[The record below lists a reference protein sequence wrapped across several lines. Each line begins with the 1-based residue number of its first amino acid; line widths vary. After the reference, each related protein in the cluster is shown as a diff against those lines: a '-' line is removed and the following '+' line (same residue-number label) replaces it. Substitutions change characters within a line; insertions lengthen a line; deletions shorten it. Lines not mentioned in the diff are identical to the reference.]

1 MGPSS
6 LRPVAPWALLALA
19 GTALIAWMGLQG
31 FAFSDYD
38 REAAP
43 AYLALLH
50 GDVREFLAL
59 SPAYGGSLIMRGP
72 FAMLPGVWG
81 GGELAVF
88 RAAAVPCLLAGIALG
103 LVLAGQALARGAGRG
118 TAAMVLL
125 LCAGNP
131 ITWRAIE
138 MGHPEELLGGA
149 LCVGAV
155 LAGAARRPGWAGVLL
170 GLAIANK
177 AWAVVAIGPVLLA
190 LPAGRWRAL
199 AIAGGLAGAF
209 TLPLLLAAPATAT
222 PHGASASG
230 AMFHPW
236 QVWWFF
242 GDMDLPVPGPDP
254 RIARTAPGWLS
265 PIPHPLIVGLAVPL
279 SWLAARRRADPL
291 ALLALLLLLRCVL
304 DPWNNTYY
312 VLPCVLALAAWEP
325 LRHGRPPLLGL
336 ATVVATFITMERI
349 FDVAPL
355 DVVAAS
361 YLAWSLPL
369 AAFLGWRLY
378 APAPAGRASAWIPS
392 SSRPSRRPSN
402 ARRTSPRRGPAP
414 SNR

>member
-1 MGPSS
+1 MVPS
-6 LRPVAPWALLALA
+6 LRHAAGRWTLLALA

-43 AYLALLH
+43 AYLALAH
-50 GDVREFLAL
+50 GSFGEFLSL
-59 SPAYGGSLIMRGP
+59 SPAYGGSLIMRAP
-72 FAMLPGVWG
+72 FAMLPDLWG

-88 RAAAVPCLLAGIALG
+88 RAAAVPGLAAGIALG
-103 LVLAGQALARGAGRG
+103 LVLAAQNLARGLGRG

-131 ITWRAIE
+131 ITWRAVE
-138 MGHPEELLGGA
+138 MGHPEELLGGV

-155 LAGAARRPGWAGVLL
+155 LAGLGRKPGWAGLLL

-177 AWAVVAIGPVLLA
+177 AWAVLAIGPVLLA

-199 AIAGGLAGAF
+199 AIAGGIAFLF

-222 PHGASASG
+222 PGGANASG
-230 AMFHPW
+230 VIFHPW

-242 GDMDLPVPGPDP
+242 GNMDLPVPGPDP
-254 RIARTAPGWLS
+254 RIARSAPAWLS
-265 PIPHPLIVGLAVPL
+265 PIPHPLIVALAIPL
-279 SWLAARRRADPL
+279 SLLAARRKADPL

-325 LRHGRPPLLGL
+325 MRYGRPPLLAL
-336 ATVVATFITMERI
+336 ATVVATFISMERI

-361 YLAWSLPL
+361 YLVWSLPL
-369 AAFLGWRLY
+369 ALFLGWRIY
-378 APAPAGRASAWIPS
+378 APAALAAVPTLSSGGRASVWS
-392 SSRPSRRPSN
+392 
-402 ARRTSPRRGPAP
+402 TTQ
-414 SNR
+414 

>member
-1 MGPSS
+1 MVPSF
-6 LRPVAPWALLALA
+6 RHVPWVLLALA
-19 GTALIAWMGLQG
+19 GTALMAWLGLQG

-43 AYLALLH
+43 AYLALAH
-50 GDVREFLAL
+50 GHVGTFLSL
-59 SPAYGGSLIMRGP
+59 CPAYGGSLILRSP
-72 FAMLPGVWG
+72 FAMLPSLWG

-88 RAAAVPCLLAGIALG
+88 RAAAVPCLLAAIALG
-103 LVLAGQALARGAGRG
+103 FVLVAQNLARGVSRS
-118 TAAMVLL
+118 TCVMVLL

-138 MGHPEELLGGA
+138 QGHPEELLGGV

-155 LAGAARRPGWAGVLL
+155 LAAVGRKPGWAGLLL

-177 AWAVVAIGPVLLA
+177 AWAVLAIGPVLIA

-199 AIAGGLAGAF
+199 AIAGGIAFLF

-222 PHGASASG
+222 PTSASGSG

-242 GDMDLPVPGPDP
+242 GHMDVPVPGPDP
-254 RIARTAPGWLS
+254 RIARGAPAWLS
-265 PIPHPLIVGLAVPL
+265 PIPHPLIVALAVPL
-279 SWLAARRRADPL
+279 SLLAARRKADPL

-304 DPWNNTYY
+304 DPWNNIYY
-312 VLPCVLALAAWEP
+312 VLPCVIALAAWEP
-325 LRHGRPPLLGL
+325 LRYRRPPLFAL
-336 ATVVATFITMERI
+336 ATLVLTFISMERI
-349 FDVAPL
+349 FDVAAL
-355 DVVAAS
+355 DLVAWT

-369 AAFLGWRLY
+369 ALFLGWRIY
-378 APAPAGRASAWIPS
+378 APALPTVPTLSSGGRASVWS
-392 SSRPSRRPSN
+392 
-402 ARRTSPRRGPAP
+402 TTQ
-414 SNR
+414 

>member
-6 LRPVAPWALLALA
+6 LRTLAAWALLALA
-19 GTALIAWMGLQG
+19 GTALMAWLGLQG

-43 AYLALLH
+43 AYLALSR
-50 GDVREFLAL
+50 GDVGGFLSL
-59 SPAYGGSLIMRGP
+59 SPAYGGSLILRSP
-72 FAMLPGVWG
+72 FAMLPGLWG

-88 RAAAVPCLLAGIALG
+88 RAAAAPCLAAGVVLA
-103 LVLAGQALARGAGRG
+103 LVLAAQVLARGLGRG
-118 TAAMVLL
+118 TAALAALL
-125 LCAGNP
+125 VAGNP
-131 ITWRAIE
+131 ITWRALE
-138 MGHPEELLGGA
+138 MGHPEELLGGV
-149 LCVGAV
+149 LCVAAV
-155 LAGAARRPGWAGVLL
+155 LAASGRRSGWAGLLL

-177 AWAVVAIGPVLLA
+177 AWAVLAIGPVLLA
-190 LPAGRWRAL
+190 LPSGRWRAL
-199 AIAGGLAGAF
+199 VLAGGLAALF

-254 RIARTAPGWLS
+254 RIARSAPAWLS
-265 PIPHPLIVGLAVPL
+265 PIPHPLIAGLALPL
-279 SWLAARRRADPL
+279 SLIAARRKADPL

-304 DPWNNTYY
+304 DPWNNVYY
-312 VLPCVLALAAWEP
+312 VLPCVIALAAWEP
-325 LRHGRPPLLGL
+325 LRHGRPPLLAL
-336 ATVVATFITMERI
+336 TTVVATFVTMERI

-355 DVVAAS
+355 DVVAAA

-369 AAFLGWRLY
+369 AAFLGWRIY
-378 APAPAGRASAWIPS
+378 APYPS
-392 SSRPSRRPSN
+392 SSSFFSAFRSR
-402 ARRTSPRRGPAP
+402 ATPRLTIVESSGPAK
-414 SNR
+414 R

>member
-6 LRPVAPWALLALA
+6 LRTAAAWLPLALLGAALM
-19 GTALIAWMGLQG
+19 AWMGLQG

-43 AYLALLH
+43 AYLALAH
-50 GDVREFLAL
+50 GHVGSFLSL
-59 SPAYGGSLIMRGP
+59 SPAYGGSLILRAP
-72 FAMLPGVWG
+72 AAMLPALWG

-88 RAAAVPCLLAGIALG
+88 RAAAVPCALAAVALG
-103 LVLAGQALARGAGRG
+103 VVLAGQVLARGAGRG
-118 TAAMVLL
+118 TAAMVVL

-131 ITWRAIE
+131 ITWRAFE
-138 MGHPEELLGGA
+138 MGHPEELLGGV

-155 LAGAARRPGWAGVLL
+155 LAAIARRPGWAGVLL
-170 GLAIANK
+170 GLALANK
-177 AWAVVAIGPVLLA
+177 AWAVLAIGPVLIA
-190 LPAGRWRAL
+190 LPAGRWRAM
-199 AIAGGLAGAF
+199 AIAGGLAAAF

-236 QVWWFF
+236 QLWWYF
-242 GDMDLPVPGPDP
+242 GHMDLPVPGPDP
-254 RIARTAPGWLS
+254 RIARSAPAWLS
-265 PIPHPLIVGLAVPL
+265 PLPHPLIAALAVPL
-279 SWLAARRRADPL
+279 SALAARRKADPL

-312 VLPCVLALAAWEP
+312 VIPCVLALAAWEP
-325 LRHGRPPLLGL
+325 LRHGRPPLLAL

-355 DVVAAS
+355 DVVAAC
-361 YLAWSLPL
+361 YLAWTLPL

-378 APAPAGRASAWIPS
+378 APALAAMPALSSGGRASVWS
-392 SSRPSRRPSN
+392 
-402 ARRTSPRRGPAP
+402 TTQ
-414 SNR
+414 

>member
-1 MGPSS
+1 MVPS
-6 LRPVAPWALLALA
+6 RRHAIVPWALLALA
-19 GTALIAWMGLQG
+19 STALIAWMGLQG

-43 AYLALLH
+43 AYLALAH
-50 GDVREFLAL
+50 GSFGDFLSL
-59 SPAYGGSLIMRGP
+59 SPAYGGSLIMRAP
-72 FAMLPGVWG
+72 FAMLADLWG

-88 RAAAVPCLLAGIALG
+88 RAAALPCLLAGVGLA
-103 LVLAGQALARGAGRG
+103 LVLVAQLLARGVGRG
-118 TAAMVLL
+118 TCAMVLL
-125 LCAGNP
+125 LCAANP
-131 ITWRAIE
+131 ITWRAVE
-138 MGHPEELLGGA
+138 MGHPEELLGGV

-155 LAGAARRPGWAGVLL
+155 LAGLGRKPVWAGLLL

-177 AWAVVAIGPVLLA
+177 AWAVLAIGPVLLA
-190 LPAGRWRAL
+190 LPAGRWRSL
-199 AIAGGLAGAF
+199 AIAGLVAFLF

-242 GDMDLPVPGPDP
+242 GDTDLPLPASDG
-254 RIARTAPGWLS
+254 RIARSAPGWLS
-265 PIPHPLIVGLAVPL
+265 PIPHPLIVALAVPL
-279 SWLAARRRADPL
+279 SLLAVRRKADPL

-325 LRHGRPPLLGL
+325 LRYGRPSLLAL
-336 ATVVATFITMERI
+336 ATVVATFISMERI

-355 DVVAAS
+355 DVVAAT

-369 AAFLGWRLY
+369 ALFLGWRIY
-378 APAPAGRASAWIPS
+378 APAALPVVPTLSSGGRASVWS
-392 SSRPSRRPSN
+392 
-402 ARRTSPRRGPAP
+402 TTQ
-414 SNR
+414 

>member
-6 LRPVAPWALLALA
+6 LRTAGAWLPLALLGAALM
-19 GTALIAWMGLQG
+19 AWMGLQG

-43 AYLALLH
+43 AYLALAH
-50 GDVREFLAL
+50 GHVGSFLSL
-59 SPAYGGSLIMRGP
+59 SPAYGGSLILRAP
-72 FAMLPGVWG
+72 AAMLPVLWG

-88 RAAAVPCLLAGIALG
+88 RAAAVPCALAAVALG
-103 LVLAGQALARGAGRG
+103 VVLAGQVLARGAGRG
-118 TAAMVLL
+118 TAAMVVL

-131 ITWRAIE
+131 ITWRAFE
-138 MGHPEELLGGA
+138 MGHPEELLGGV

-155 LAGAARRPGWAGVLL
+155 LAAIARRPGWAGVLL
-170 GLAIANK
+170 GLALANK
-177 AWAVVAIGPVLLA
+177 AWAVLAIGPVLIA
-190 LPAGRWRAL
+190 LPAGRWRAM
-199 AIAGGLAGAF
+199 AIAGGLAAAF

-236 QVWWFF
+236 QVWWYF
-242 GDMDLPVPGPDP
+242 GHMDLPVPGPDP
-254 RIARTAPGWLS
+254 RIARSAPAWLS
-265 PIPHPLIVGLAVPL
+265 PLPHPLIAALAVPL
-279 SWLAARRRADPL
+279 SALAARRKADPL

-312 VLPCVLALAAWEP
+312 VIPCVLALAAWEP
-325 LRHGRPPLLGL
+325 LRHGRPPLLAL

-355 DVVAAS
+355 DVVAAC
-361 YLAWSLPL
+361 YLAWTLPL

-378 APAPAGRASAWIPS
+378 APALAAMPALSSGGRASVWS
-392 SSRPSRRPSN
+392 
-402 ARRTSPRRGPAP
+402 TTQ
-414 SNR
+414 